1 MNTRRAALSLMT
13 LVALVGFSDCTGS
26 GGYTSGEPG
35 SNNAAANPRSNQATS
50 DSCQLVNSDFGPAGT
65 TAVHTQAMVTGLNT
79 PWDVLILPGGSGG
92 SGGNSDWL
100 VTERPGRLR
109 LVHQSSSG
117 LTLAPNPVFTADT
130 VQSGEGGFLG
140 LVADPQFQQNSFFY
154 MYYTVASSGASTS
167 STANGGWVNRVQRFK
182 LSADHTTAT
191 PDQVIFDNIPWNTVH
206 NGGRIKI
213 GPDGDLYI
221 SIGEGADATL
231 PENTA
236 SVAGKILRV
245 NLDGSIPSDNPQA
258 GNPWW
263 IKGLRNPQDYEWL
276 DANTMII
283 ADNGPTG
290 EYEGRT
296 GGDKIL
302 VASKGQDMGWPTI
315 WHCESQA
322 GLVSPIL
329 TWIDAVPPQGLMIYQ
344 GSEIPGWNG
353 SVLVG
358 STGAEHLHRIVLNSS
373 RTVQTHEVY
382 LQGETAPA
390 LGRLRTVFQDPG
402 GALYV
407 TTSNCDSRGNC
418 PATQDGIYRILPGN

>member
-1 MNTRRAALSLMT
+1 MNTRRAALSVIT
-13 LVALVGFSDCTGS
+13 LVGLLGFADCTGS

-35 SNNAAANPRSNQATS
+35 ANQNNPAGPRSTQATA
-50 DSCQLVNSDFGPAGT
+50 DSCQLVNSGFGPAGT

-79 PWDVLILPGGSGG
+79 PWDVMILPGGSN
-92 SGGNSDWL
+92 GNSDWL
-100 VTERPGRLR
+100 VTERPGRVR
-109 LVHQSSSG
+109 LIHESNSQ
-117 LTLAPNPVFTADT
+117 LTVVPTPVFTADT

-140 LVADPQFQQNSFFY
+140 MVADPQFQSNSYFY
-154 MYYTVASSGASTS
+154 MYYTVAST
-167 STANGGWVNRVQRFK
+167 TANGGWVNRVQRFK

-191 PDQVIFDNIPWNTVH
+191 PDQVIFDNIPWNGVH

-221 SIGEGADATL
+221 STGEGADAAL
-231 PENTA
+231 PENPQ

-245 NLDGSIPSDNPQA
+245 NLDGSVPSDNPQA
-258 GNPWW
+258 GQPWW
-263 IKGLRNPQDYEWL
+263 IMGLRNPQAFEWL
-276 DANTMII
+276 DNSTMMI

-296 GGDKIL
+296 GGDKVLI
-302 VASKGQDMGWPTI
+302 ATKGQDMGWPTI
-315 WHCESQA
+315 WHCETQS

-329 TWIDAVPPQGLMIYQ
+329 TWNDAVPPQGLMTYQ

-353 SVLVG
+353 SILIG
-358 STGAEHLHRIVLNSS
+358 STGAEHLHRIVLSPS

-390 LGRLRTVFQDPG
+390 LGRLRTVFQDPS

-407 TTSNCDSRGNC
+407 TTSNCDSRGSC